1 MKLMQ
6 GKFCLQSMQQDV
18 RLYSRKGSLMQGVI
32 MERIRPTYGEVLHR
46 SELKP
51 YSQYLYFQKDIGP
64 VWVLNTLTQEASEE
78 MWNVAGLRQLSLFR
92 LSHDNCDI
100 QVTERQIT
108 CLSEDD
114 LLSQTFFQTC
124 PRTVRIQFI
133 TPTSFKT
140 QGIYQN
146 YPTVRHLFQSLL
158 NKFNAVSSGSQVDQE
173 SVLEDIEQN
182 TAIIGYR
189 LQSTQFSVEKV
200 RIPSFLGALTLRIN
214 GPQQLVNL
222 VYMLLRFGTYS
233 GVGIKTAMG
242 MGGMHI
248 IEKGEETWKL

>member
-64 VWVLNTLTQEASEE
+64 VWVLN
-78 MWNVAGLRQLSLFR
+78 
-92 LSHDNCDI
+92 I

-124 PRTVRIQFI
+124 PRTVKIQFI
-133 TPTSFKT
+133 TPTSFKA

-182 TAIIGYR
+182 TAILCGK
-189 LQSTQFSVEKV
+189 STHSIFSWSIDSENQWPTAVGQFSVYV
-200 RIPSFLGALTLRIN
+200 ATVWNLLGC
-214 GPQQLVNL
+214 GD
-222 VYMLLRFGTYS
+222 
-233 GVGIKTAMG
+233 
-242 MGGMHI
+242 
-248 IEKGEETWKL
+248 